1 MRRNISLQEIS
12 DGKLYSSN
20 DMVKADC
27 HDCMGCSKCCRGM
40 GNSIVL
46 DPYDIYRLSNGL
58 HISFQQM
65 LQRYLE
71 LNVVD
76 GLTLPNLKMKED
88 GKCCGFLDQNGRE
101 QYFEMGSYGIGITR
115 TVAAIVEQYND
126 EDGIIWPLNVA
137 PYQVIIT
144 VINSKN
150 DDQREL
156 GNELYNNLTNKG
168 VEVLLD
174 NRKERAGVKFNDRD
188 LIGIPIRVVVG
199 RDAADRGVEFSL
211 REDGEKE
218 DIDVDTL
225 YGRIESEFEK
235 YDMFIR
241 EDA

>member
-88 GKCCGFLDQNGRE
+88 GKCCGFLDQNGRCSIHFYRPGICRLFPLGRYYENESYQYFLQIHECSNQKRSKVKIKKWLDTPRLKEYEQFIRDWHYFLKEAE
-101 QYFEMGSYGIGITR
+101 QYVLSMDDEEEKKNTNLYILMSFYIKSY
-115 TVAAIVEQYND
+115 D
-126 EDGIIWPLNVA
+126 EEVDF
-137 PYQVIIT
+137 YQQFYHRL
-144 VINSKN
+144 KEAK
-150 DDQREL
+150 EL
-156 GNELYNNLTNKG
+156 LQ
-168 VEVLLD
+168 
-174 NRKERAGVKFNDRD
+174 A
-188 LIGIPIRVVVG
+188 
-199 RDAADRGVEFSL
+199 
-211 REDGEKE
+211 
-218 DIDVDTL
+218 
-225 YGRIESEFEK
+225 
-235 YDMFIR
+235 
-241 EDA
+241 